1 MWDVD
6 PGLPADRAGM
16 KAGDRLVAVAG
27 ESVDGLG
34 HEETV
39 CRIRAQGSCVSLIVV
54 DPEADR
60 FFSMV
65 CDRVGERAGM
75 KQGSGATGFLPSLTP
90 RYASLPSS
98 SWRTLRLLPLLWQ
111 RPRIFQLKIQL
122 SLLALL
128 APANASCTRGLEV
141 VMDSDSAVWP
151 VGRVFSSPR

>member
-1 MWDVD
+1 
-6 PGLPADRAGM
+6 M

-39 CRIRAQGSCVSLIVV
+39 SRIRAQGSCVSLVVV

-65 CDRVGERAGM
+65 RDWVGERVGM
-75 KQGSGATGFLPSLTP
+75 EKGSGVTGSLPAPP
-90 RYASLPSS
+90 RYACLPSS
-98 SWRTLRLLPLLWQ
+98 SWRTLRLLLLLWQ
-111 RPRIFQLKIQL
+111 KPRIFQWKTQL

-128 APANASCTRGLEV
+128 ALANASCTLGLEV
-141 VMDSDSAVWP
+141 AMDSDSAVWP
-151 VGRVFSSPR
+151 VGLVFLSPR

>member
-1 MWDVD
+1 
-6 PGLPADRAGM
+6 M

-27 ESVDGLG
+27 ESVEGLG

-39 CRIRAQGSCVSLIVV
+39 SRIRAQGSCVSLIVV

-75 KQGSGATGFLPSLTP
+75 ELGSGATGSLRPHIP
-90 RYASLPSS
+90 RYDCHPSS
-98 SWRTLRLLPLLWQ
+98 SWRPLRLLPLPWQ
-111 RPRIFQLKIQL
+111 KPRILQLKTQL

-128 APANASCTRGLEV
+128 APANASCTPVLEV
-141 VMDSDSAVWP
+141 AMDSDSAVWP
-151 VGRVFSSPR
+151 VGLVFSSPR